1 MLGSLAKATALT
13 VALCGVGV
21 VVSSSYQ
28 TLIGLEQK
36 RSIGGSVL
44 AGDLNG
50 SDPHLAARA
59 ALAIGRTKDPAGV
72 PLLQRHLRDKNDAVR
87 AMSVYGLG
95 LIGTGASAQALTV
108 AMISDRSGAVRVAAL
123 DAIGRY
129 ENAHRLPVA
138 NELIAASTVG
148 AVLKGDRDPIVRARA
163 ATAFEAFR
171 VSPVGDYASRQ
182 LLTAWQAERNEDV
195 RWHIMWTIFRGYAN
209 RVPRAA
215 LTAALHDQN
224 ELVRIEAVRAYG
236 KLKNKDAIA
245 ALVPLTQDPSWR
257 VQLQALEAI
266 RQLKGEPLTEHLK
279 EMPPGIHTP
288 PVRVQNYAEIAPLPR
303 PSVTGKPGPP
313 TGADAILTPKIYPVS
328 SALMNGPAPGP
339 HPRVRIHTT
348 KGTMIV
354 TLYPEWAPLTVENFL
369 NLTNRGYFD
378 GGRWFRIVPDF
389 VVQTGDPTNTGDGD
403 AGYSIPAEE
412 NPLEQRSNVIS
423 MGLNYDNNGAIRDSA
438 GTQFYIALSPQLH
451 LNRDFTVFGEV
462 TNGLDVLGRLVET
475 DTMTRVEQIPDSP
488 SETRTSACCRSESS
502 RVRH

>member
-1 MLGSLAKATALT
+1 MVKRLLGSLLKATALPL
-13 VALCGVGV
+13 ALCGLGV
-21 VVSSSYQ
+21 ASVTYQ
-28 TLIGLEQK
+28 TLIALEQK
-36 RSIGGSVL
+36 RSLGAGTL
-44 AGDLNG
+44 AADLDA
-50 SDPHLAARA
+50 SDSHLAARA

-87 AMSVYGLG
+87 AMAVYGLG
-95 LIGTGASAQALTV
+95 LIGTGASAHELTV
-108 AMISDRSGAVRVAAL
+108 ALISDRSGAVRIAAL

-138 NELIAASTVG
+138 NEMIAAGTVG
-148 AVLKGDRDPIVRARA
+148 AVLKGDHDRIVRARA

-171 VSPVGDYASRQ
+171 NSQLGDYASRQ
-182 LLTAWQAERNEDV
+182 LLAAWRAERNEDV

-209 RVPRAA
+209 RVPRAV

-236 KLKNKDAIA
+236 KLKNKDGIA
-245 ALVPLTQDPSWR
+245 AVLPLTQDPSWR
-257 VQLQALEAI
+257 VQLQALEAV

-303 PSVTGKPGPP
+303 PPVTGKPGPP
-313 TGADAILTPKIYPVS
+313 TAADAILAPNIYPAS
-328 SALMNGPAPGP
+328 AALMDGPAPGP
-339 HPRVRIHTT
+339 HPRVRIKTT
-348 KGTMIV
+348 KGTMTI

-389 VVQTGDPTNTGDGD
+389 VVQTGDPTGTGDGD

-423 MGLNYDNNGAIRDSA
+423 MGLNYDNNGPIRDSA
-438 GTQFYIALSPQLH
+438 GTQFYITLSPQLH

-462 TNGLDVLGRLVET
+462 TGGVDVLGRLVEA
-475 DTMTRVEQIPDSP
+475 DTMTRVEQIPDG
-488 SETRTSACCRSESS
+488 T
-502 RVRH
+502 